1 MSPPSSP
8 SSLDDAGDK
17 SRRIYSRRHSY
28 QSKIELSHI
37 NTYLKEISNQVT
49 LISLEEFFSVSPPS
63 LSFHFSPS
71 LVIVDATLW

>member
-28 QSKIELSHI
+28 QSKIELSHPSHSRC
-37 NTYLKEISNQVT
+37 NPVVKGLSNKEISLVT
-49 LISLEEFFSVSPPS
+49 NLFEISVY
-63 LSFHFSPS
+63 SF
-71 LVIVDATLW
+71 L